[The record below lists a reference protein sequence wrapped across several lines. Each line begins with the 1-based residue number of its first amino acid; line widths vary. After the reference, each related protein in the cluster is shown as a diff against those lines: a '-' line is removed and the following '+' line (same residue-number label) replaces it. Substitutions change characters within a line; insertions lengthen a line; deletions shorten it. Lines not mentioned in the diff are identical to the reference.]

1 MIVVDT
7 SAIVAVLQGEPE
19 KGAFKTVVENDD
31 RAVVSAVSALEAG
44 IVMRA
49 RHGEDGLKGLFD
61 FFTAADIQVAVFDE
75 DQAKARRSLRT
86 IWKGL
91 EPCYPPQSWRLC
103 RLRARQDP
111 QRTLALQ
118 GWRLRRN
125 RHSISPL
132 GANTLPEGSARV
144 SSAPGS

>member
-1 MIVVDT
+1 VIVVDT

-19 KGAFKTVVENDD
+19 KGAFKTVIENDD

-75 DQAKARRSLRT
+75 DQAKAAVEAYGRYG
-86 IWKGL
+86 KGL
-91 EPCYPPQSWRLC
+91 NPATRLNLGDCAAYALAKTLNAPLLFKGGDFGATDIQS
-103 RLRARQDP
+103 
-111 QRTLALQ
+111 AL
-118 GWRLRRN
+118 
-125 RHSISPL
+125 
-132 GANTLPEGSARV
+132 
-144 SSAPGS
+144 